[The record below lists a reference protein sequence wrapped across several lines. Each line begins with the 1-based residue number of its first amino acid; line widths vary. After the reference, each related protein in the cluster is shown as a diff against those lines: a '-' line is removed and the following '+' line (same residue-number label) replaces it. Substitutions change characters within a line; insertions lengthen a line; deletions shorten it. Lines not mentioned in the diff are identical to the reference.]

1 MELGMP
7 GRITEPT
14 DASELL
20 TAIAAGSE
28 PGFARFYDAYHSRV
42 YAFVMRHLGDPAEA
56 SDVLNEV
63 MLEVWRS
70 AARFEGRSRA
80 LTWVLGIAHHKA
92 LDAVRRRARRSA
104 EELDESLPDEDAP
117 NPPELLDAAQN
128 AESLRRCLEK
138 LSDDHRLV
146 VHLAFFDD
154 LPYTEVA
161 RIVDCPVGTVK
172 TRIFHA
178 KRLLRQCLSRTEAK
192 GSEPRE
198 G

>member
-1 MELGMP
+1 MSA
-7 GRITEPT
+7 RFTEPT
-14 DASELL
+14 DATELL
-20 TAIAAGSE
+20 AAIAAGSE
-28 PGFARFYDAYHSRV
+28 QEFARFYDAYHSRV
-42 YAFVMRHLGDPAEA
+42 YAFVLRHLSDPYEA
-56 SDVLNEV
+56 SEILNET

-70 AARFEGRSRA
+70 AGRFEGRSQA

-92 LDAVRRRARRSA
+92 LDAVRRRARGPA
-104 EELDESLPDEDAP
+104 VELDESLPDEDAP
-117 NPPELLDAAQN
+117 NPPELVSAAQN
-128 AESLRRCLEK
+128 ANLLRRCLEK
-138 LSDDHRLV
+138 LSADHRLV

-178 KRLLRQCLSRTEAK
+178 KRLLKRCLSGFEAK
-192 GSEPRE
+192 RGEPRE

>member
-1 MELGMP
+1 MSV
-7 GRITEPT
+7 RVTEPT
-14 DASELL
+14 DAAGLL
-20 TAIAAGSE
+20 AAIAAGSE
-28 PGFARFYDAYHSRV
+28 PEFARFYDAYHSRV

-56 SDVLNEV
+56 ADVLNEV

-70 AARFEGRSRA
+70 AARFEGRSQA

-92 LDAVRRRARRSA
+92 LDALRRRGRSQT
-104 EELDESLPDEDAP
+104 EELDESLPDEEAP

-128 AESLRRCLEK
+128 AERLRRCLER
-138 LSDDHRLV
+138 LSDDQRLV

-154 LPYTEVA
+154 LPYPEVA

-178 KRLLRQCLSRTEAK
+178 KRLLRRCLSGNRMNPGAGNPDS
-192 GSEPRE
+192 GS
-198 G
+198 